1 MALSVNGRSAIITG
15 AGSGINFAF
24 AKLLVDNGCNVLIA
38 DLALRPEAK
47 VLVDKHSSG
56 AARAVFQE
64 TDVRDW
70 LQLERMFEV
79 AEREFGEIDIVCPGA
94 GVYEPHWSNFWR
106 PPGSAPSQD
115 SPDGGRYALV
125 DINITHPIRV
135 TQLAIAHFLRHK
147 ENGRPKHII
156 HISSIAGQ
164 NAAFS
169 APIYV
174 ATKHAINGLV
184 RSLAKLE
191 TLDIRVTAVA
201 PGVIKTPL
209 WTDHPEKLKMVDDSV
224 DVWVTPEEVATVML
238 ALVQQQ
244 QVSETIGDRSGR
256 GPQFPVSGGTI
267 LEVSKTVRAV
277 GQFNDPGPG
286 DRPGNTAADHAAVES
301 ESFRLLAAE
310 GWGRSKL

>member
-1 MALSVNGRSAIITG
+1 M
-15 AGSGINFAF
+15 
-24 AKLLVDNGCNVLIA
+24 DNGCNVLIA

-70 LQLERMFEV
+70 SQLERMFEV

-94 GVYEPHWSNFWR
+94 GVYEPVSVYSKWICYRETLWKQIADSICEQHWSNFWR
-106 PPGSAPSQD
+106 PPGSAPSKD

-125 DINITHPIRV
+125 DINVTHPIRA

-147 ENGRPKHII
+147 NNGRPKHII

-191 TLDIRVTAVA
+191 TLGIRVTAVA

-238 ALVQQQ
+238 ALVQQE